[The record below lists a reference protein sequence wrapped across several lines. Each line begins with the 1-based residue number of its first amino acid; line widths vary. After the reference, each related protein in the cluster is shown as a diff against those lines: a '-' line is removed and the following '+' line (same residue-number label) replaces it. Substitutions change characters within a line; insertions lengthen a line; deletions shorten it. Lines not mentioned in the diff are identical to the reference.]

1 MLELIGFSEFF
12 INKDVIKESCSNFA
26 DQAVEKILKKFDI
39 LFFVGRKDKSGKEKT
54 LCLESAKLYFSS
66 APQLVLQLWL
76 LHVTKS
82 SNPWALAHLSQYLSV
97 ASSFFFA
104 SQTAFTLLT
113 YQRLTGEMR

>member
-12 INKDVIKESCSNFA
+12 INKDVIKESCSNVT
-26 DQAVEKILKKFDI
+26 DKAVEKFLKKFDI
-39 LFFVGRKDKSGKEKT
+39 IFYVGRKDKSGKEKT

-66 APQLVLQLWL
+66 GPQLVLQLWL

-82 SNPWALAHLSQYLSV
+82 SNPWAWAHLSQYLSV

-113 YQRLTGEMR
+113 YQRCTEEIR